1 MERRKFTRE
10 FKLEAVRLIK
20 ERGVSYAQASQDL
33 GVHQSQLR
41 GWVKAL
47 ADDPQHAFPGKGQ
60 MKPEQLEIAQLKRE
74 VVRLKAERDIL
85 KKGRGLLREGIDVK
99 FGFIAKHRGIWPAGW
114 LCEALGVS
122 RGGFYAW
129 LRRPPSQRSRSD
141 EELGAKVRASF
152 LASDRTYG
160 ARRVWHDM
168 LAEGVSCGLHRIERL
183 MRLQALKARPRRRRL
198 PPDLGERQ
206 VAAVAANV
214 LNRSFEAPAPNRKWI
229 ADFTYV
235 WTAEGWLYVAAV
247 IDLFS
252 RRAVGW
258 SMSAEMT
265 AQFVTD
271 ALVMAI
277 WRRGKPDAL
286 LHHSD
291 RGSQYTSE
299 QFQKLMADHGV
310 ICSMSRSG
318 NVWDNAAMESFFS
331 SLKTERTARKTYR
344 TRDQAKADVFDYI
357 ECFYNPKRR
366 HSTLGYL
373 SPVEF
378 EMKAGFA

>member
-1 MERRKFTRE
+1 M
-10 FKLEAVRLIK
+10 
-20 ERGVSYAQASQDL
+20 
-33 GVHQSQLR
+33 
-41 GWVKAL
+41 
-47 ADDPQHAFPGKGQ
+47 
-60 MKPEQLEIAQLKRE
+60 
-74 VVRLKAERDIL
+74 
-85 KKGRGLLREGIDVK
+85 K
-99 FGFIAKHRGIWPAGW
+99 FGFIAKHRGIWPAEW
-114 LCEALGVS
+114 LCGALGVS

-129 LRRPPSQRSRSD
+129 LTRPRSQRSRGD
-141 EELGAKVRASF
+141 EELSAKVRASF

-168 LAEGVSCGLHRIERL
+168 LAEGISCGLHRIERL
-183 MRLQALKARPRRRRL
+183 MRLQALRARPRRRRL

-206 VAAVAANV
+206 IAAVAANV
-214 LNRSFEAPAPNRKWI
+214 LDRSFEAPAPNRKWI

-247 IDLFS
+247 VDLFS
-252 RRAVGW
+252 RRVVGW
-258 SMSAEMT
+258 SMSTAMT

-277 WRRGKPDAL
+277 WRRGKPDTL

-291 RGSQYTSE
+291 RGSQYSSE

-310 ICSMSRSG
+310 VCSMSRSG

-344 TRDQAKADVFDYI
+344 TRDEAKADVFDYI

-366 HSTLGYL
+366 HSTIGYL

-378 EMKAGFA
+378 EMKAGLA